1 MSGVDQRGKKIIVV
15 DRTERKGVEFKAV
28 SKVINSKCESIC
40 KDAVDLGFIQGS
52 ILNCDYLVV
61 NYFNRNIVGFA
72 CVIYMEDGEGV
83 YIDLIC
89 NSDPETYMNIFNNNK
104 TAFGGKHMIDVIK
117 ERSIGEN
124 KKYIKL
130 SALTPVISYYS
141 YLGFDFL
148 IGKQNTRLTTN
159 VKKLKEYFKLI
170 NILCTKND
178 ILEKEIETLK
188 NSKIRIVDKKL
199 KIYEANS
206 QIEVNNETIG
216 RYQTEI
222 DNLIVPITTMGLR
235 GALKEEN
242 LKQTFDGYDDKK
254 SKVKTEEVK
263 SDGFPMIMDLP
274 RSAAPSATT
283 PAATPVAPSPGTMYC
298 TIMGGTRHNRR
309 RRRRRMTRRR

>member
-117 ERSIGEN
+117 KRSTEEGR
-124 KKYIKL
+124 KYIKL

-170 NILCTKND
+170 NSLCKENNA
-178 ILEKEIETLK
+178 LENKIKTSQ

-199 KIYEANS
+199 KIYEANT
-206 QIEVNNETIG
+206 QIEVNDKTIDE
-216 RYQTEI
+216 YQSHI
-222 DNLIVPITTMGLR
+222 DKLLIPITAKALP
-235 GALKEEN
+235 GALKEGN
-242 LKQTFDGYDDKK
+242 LKRKFSGVDDKK
-254 SKVKTEEVK
+254 PKVEIEEVK
-263 SDGFPMIMDLP
+263 NDGFPMRMDLP
-274 RSAAPSATT
+274 PPVSP
-283 PAATPVAPSPGTMYC
+283 PASTSPG
-298 TIMGGTRHNRR
+298 IMSCNIVGGTRHNRR
-309 RRRRRMTRRR
+309 RRRRRMSRRR